1 MATGPKPQLT
11 PWKRVLSPLGIRPQ
25 QQFHHVKGKNTPDS
39 ALIIDAMELLHGG
52 RVQGICI
59 VSSDSDFIGLA
70 ARIQEA
76 GVAVYGFGVK
86 GAVQGFV
93 RACDEFVF
101 LDELVA
107 LQGA

>member
-1 MATGPKPQLT
+1 MAGGCRAFASSRLT
-11 PWKRVLSPLGIRPQ
+11 
-25 QQFHHVKGKNTPDS
+25 
-39 ALIIDAMELLHGG
+39 A
-52 RVQGICI
+52 ICI
-59 VSSDSDFIGLA
+59 ALA

>member
-1 MATGPKPQLT
+1 M
-11 PWKRVLSPLGIRPQ
+11 
-25 QQFHHVKGKNTPDS
+25 
-39 ALIIDAMELLHGG
+39 DAMELLHGG

-86 GAVQGFV
+86 GAG
-93 RACDEFVF
+93 
-101 LDELVA
+101 
-107 LQGA
+107 